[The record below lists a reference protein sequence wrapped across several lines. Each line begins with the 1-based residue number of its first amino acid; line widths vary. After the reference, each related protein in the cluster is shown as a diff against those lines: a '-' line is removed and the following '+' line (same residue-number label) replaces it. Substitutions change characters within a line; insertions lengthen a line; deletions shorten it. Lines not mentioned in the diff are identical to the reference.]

1 MWDLS
6 EYKSTFTGYPAK
18 ATGAS
23 CCFYSQD
30 GTVLV
35 GYKDGFLRCFDIQA
49 KAQIWEISG
58 AHRGGVSAIYDN
70 PNFLLTGGVDGAV
83 RVWSRTTHALLI
95 QFNGK

>member
-49 KAQIWEISG
+49 KA
-58 AHRGGVSAIYDN
+58 
-70 PNFLLTGGVDGAV
+70 
-83 RVWSRTTHALLI
+83 
-95 QFNGK
+95 